1 MSAATFHYLLA
12 FVAARPNAMRLA
24 DTKRQT
30 PNPSFRMKVEMTAA
44 ISTLVSLR
52 LDTIAI
58 GATAN
63 AQTMIQ

>member
-1 MSAATFHYLLA
+1 
-12 FVAARPNAMRLA
+12 
-24 DTKRQT
+24 
-30 PNPSFRMKVEMTAA
+30 MKVEMTAA